1 MSVFPHHPPELT
13 DMTTSTPS
21 RKIAYGL
28 YGTGGCA
35 RGAMPL
41 LAAHIAT
48 LAKRDPHT
56 LHEVFFV
63 DVKLSGPTINGY
75 PALSE
80 KDFLALDHGRK
91 YYNVAIANSR
101 IRERVVRDMEA
112 AGIAPISVIAPD
124 VLTYD
129 AVHIGEGALL
139 NARTIITSNIQIG
152 RHFHCNLAS
161 YVSHDCVI
169 GDFVTFAPNVHCN
182 GNIHIHDHVYV
193 GCGAM
198 LKQGTPDQPLVIGE
212 GAIIGMG
219 AVVIQD
225 VPPYTTVVGVPAR
238 PLKHR
243 EKTLPTHIPAHALSR
258 RDRSPLDSVQT
269 EIRGG
274 EHFETA
280 YEHIYRSGTGQ

>member
-1 MSVFPHHPPELT
+1 
-13 DMTTSTPS
+13 MTTSPP

-41 LAAHIAT
+41 LAAHVAT
-48 LAKRDPHT
+48 LAKEDPHT

-63 DVKLSGPTINGY
+63 DIQLSESTINGY

-80 KDFLALDHGRK
+80 KDFLALDHERK

-112 AGIAPISVIAPD
+112 AGVAPMSVIASD

-129 AVHIGEGALL
+129 AVDIGEGALL
-139 NARTIITSNIQIG
+139 NARTIITSNIRIG

-198 LKQGTPDQPLVIGE
+198 IKQGTPDQPLIIGE

-219 AVVIQD
+219 AVVTRN

-238 PLKHR
+238 PLKR
-243 EKTLPTHIPAHALSR
+243 TDKTIPTNIQARPLSR
-258 RDRSPLDSVQT
+258 RDRSPLDTVQT

-274 EHFETA
+274 GHFEITR
-280 YEHIYRSGTGQ
+280 EHIYRSGTGQ